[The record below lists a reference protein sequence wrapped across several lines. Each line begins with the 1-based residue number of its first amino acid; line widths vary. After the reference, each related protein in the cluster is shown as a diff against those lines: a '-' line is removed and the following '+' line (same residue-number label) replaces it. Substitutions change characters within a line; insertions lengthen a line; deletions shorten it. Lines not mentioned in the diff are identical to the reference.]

1 MKKNISRFIMFILV
15 IIIIPFH
22 IEDCYGY
29 TDNDLPY
36 TDNKNYVLSVNDYNS
51 DDVKKLYDPDNTTV
65 PSRFSLKDKLSTQYN
80 INLSA
85 ENQLVLNLCEAFA
98 SLKSVETNYALKTG
112 RLINLSERYIDY
124 MLSKYMYGQF
134 RVMGILPN
142 NLNANSQDGDGS
154 YSSGDG
160 VAIDQVYTF
169 LETFGGATEYDIPLK
184 NYTDA
189 EYNNFKNIEPVLKL
203 NSSIA
208 FPNIDKNNLTNE
220 TIRNN
225 WLKIIKI
232 HLMKYGSLRTAIGSP
247 NGANTYNEAT
257 SAYYYKNGLTGLGGG
272 HAVSIVGWDDN
283 YSKNNF
289 LVKPEHDGAFIVLN
303 SWGTTWGDDGYFYI
317 SYDSYGYLEQLIGVL
332 DVSLARDYNTYTY
345 AQKMFVTTGILHSTS
360 SSRLFKS
367 YGLKFNKGDDIE
379 YLSHITALLGSYY
392 DHDSTNKIRY
402 YINPVDDSF
411 DKDKMIYLGRVSSI
425 IGGFKTNV
433 TLDEPIA
440 LTGNSFAVVFEFECE
455 NRKCGFSD
463 SKDSNNEIIKGNMY
477 NSNGFTEEEWNK
489 IDYEFPVFVL
499 TAKKD
504 IPKVSVTKLPNKTT
518 FNKGEKIDLTG
529 GQIKVK
535 YGNDPETS
543 VSMSSNLVRVIGY
556 DQTKA
561 GNQDITITYDGA
573 VANFSVHIND
583 ISSIQVDKLPNKVVY
598 SNGDAIDLTGGQIK
612 VIFEGGGTKV
622 VPMTSS
628 DVKIV
633 SVTQINNTTQR
644 ITISYDGKTT
654 TFNVSVKQ
662 VSSWQN
668 VVFPTKREYNVGEA
682 LDLTGGVIT
691 ILYNDGTT
699 QNIPMT
705 SIDVTATGYN
715 PTKVGS
721 QIITISYGGKTAT
734 YAVIVKEVKY
744 VVSFNSNGGSSVQSQ
759 NIAYNGKAI
768 KPTNPTKS
776 GYTFKEWQLN
786 NKTFDF
792 NTPITSNI
800 TLVAL
805 WVKNETQVSLTLKE
819 ILIKNGYDVVDNY
832 VYNFTLGDTIVN
844 INNKL
849 GKDITFDTKTTII
862 STGTI
867 IKKGN
872 ESYTV
877 VIKGDLSGDGKINS
891 SDLLQMRNYLLE
903 VNSLSGA
910 YKKAGMIDSSNDIK
924 SLDLLRLRQYL
935 LGEYKLSQKGV

>member
-29 TDNDLPY
+29 TDTDLPY
-36 TDNKNYVLSVNDYNS
+36 EDNKNFVLSIDDYNS
-51 DDVKKLYDPDNTTV
+51 EDVNKLYNPDNTSV
-65 PSRFSLKDKLSTQYN
+65 PSSFSLKNKLSSQYN

-98 SLKSVETNYALKTG
+98 SLKSIETNYALKTG

-124 MLSKYMYGQF
+124 MLSKYMYGQS
-134 RVMGILPN
+134 RIMGILPN
-142 NLNANSQDGDGS
+142 IFNANSSNNNES

-184 NYTDA
+184 NYTDS
-189 EYNNFKNIEPVLKL
+189 EYNNFINIEPVLKL

-220 TIRNN
+220 TTRNK

-257 SAYYYKNGLTGLGGG
+257 AAYYYKSGLTGMGGG

-303 SWGTTWGDDGYFYI
+303 SWGNSWGDDGYFYI
-317 SYDSYGYLEQLIGVL
+317 SYDSYGYLEQLIGAI
-332 DVSLARDYNTYTY
+332 DVSLARDYKTYTY
-345 AQKMFVTTGILHSTS
+345 AQKMFVTTGILHSTT

-367 YGLKFNKGDDIE
+367 YGLKFTKGNDTE
-379 YLSHITALLGSYY
+379 YLSHITALLGTYY
-392 DHDSTNKIRY
+392 DHDSTDKIRY
-402 YINPVDDSF
+402 YINPIDDSF

-433 TLDEPIA
+433 TLNEPIA

-463 SKDSNNEIIKGNMY
+463 SKDSNNETISGNMY
-477 NSNGFTEEEWNK
+477 NSNGFTNEEWNK

-504 IPKVSVTKLPNKTT
+504 ISNVSVTKLPNKTA
-518 FNKGEKIDLTG
+518 FNKGEKLDLTG
-529 GQIKVK
+529 GTLKVK
-535 YGNDPETS
+535 YGDDPETT
-543 VSMSSNLVRVIGY
+543 VSMASNLVRVIGY
-556 DQTKA
+556 NQTKA
-561 GNQDITITYDGA
+561 GNQSITITYDGA
-573 VANFSVHIND
+573 VANFNVYIND
-583 ISSIQVDKLPNKVVY
+583 ISSIEVDKLPNKVVY
-598 SNGDAIDLTGGQIK
+598 SSGDAVDLTGGQIK
-612 VIFEGGGTKV
+612 VIFEGGGTKI
-622 VPMTSS
+622 VPMTSV
-628 DVKIV
+628 DVDIV
-633 SVTQINNTTQR
+633 SIAQVNNNTQK

-654 TFNVSVKQ
+654 SFNVLVKQ
-662 VSSWQN
+662 VASWQK
-668 VVFPTKREYNVGEA
+668 VVFPTKKEYNQGEA

-691 ILYNDGTT
+691 VLYNDGTT

-705 SIDVTATGYN
+705 SSDVKVTGYN
-715 PTKVGS
+715 PNKLGT
-721 QIITISYGGKTAT
+721 QTITVSYGGKSAT
-734 YAVIVKEVKY
+734 YTVTVKELKF

-759 NIAYNGKAI
+759 TIVNNGKVT
-768 KPTNPTKS
+768 KPNNPTRV

-786 NKTFDF
+786 NKKYDF
-792 NTPITSNI
+792 NTPVTSNI

-805 WVKNETQVSLTLKE
+805 WIKNETQTTTTLKE
-819 ILIKNGYDVVDNY
+819 ILIKNGYDVIDNY

-867 IKKGN
+867 IKRGN

-935 LGEYKLSQKGV
+935 LGDYKLSQKGV